1 MVRDNTN
8 NNGESNSDFENVHW
22 ADNSAQ
28 RVLDKFPN
36 EEVYTVAS
44 GITPS
49 GYIHIGNFR
58 EVITTEIVR
67 RALVDKGVQTKFI
80 YSWDSYDAFRK
91 VPNDVP
97 SNWDRYLRMPVGS
110 VPNPFESEVESY
122 GEHFIK
128 LFEEETQPFHFPIEF
143 QKQHEIQ
150 TSGVYADSIKQ
161 ILNSKDI
168 VIEELNKYRGEDQQ
182 LPPTWW
188 PLDVYDDVTQ
198 KDTNEILEF
207 DGEYTITY
215 KVKEEGG
222 LKGVVKS
229 VNFKEDSRVKLRW
242 KADWPMRWN
251 HFKVCFEPGGKD
263 HSTPGSSYTVGK
275 EIVKR
280 VFNREAPVYTMYD
293 FVLKKGE
300 GGKISSSKGG
310 ALRVRDV
317 LEVYTPEM
325 VLFLFAGTRP
335 NSEIHMSFDI
345 DVIKLYE
352 DFDKLER
359 LYFGLEEEKNEKQ
372 RANKLRQYELS
383 LPNGVEVPQELPIQP
398 SFRHLTVLAQTHNFE
413 FDKVE
418 AYYKEELKTDFDKR
432 RLQERFE
439 CAKNWLENYAPD
451 EFVFSVVRELSTM
464 TSEEE
469 KAMRY
474 LKKVLEESQS
484 LDKLISYFKSV
495 KETTGMEMKDFFK
508 NSYMILIGKEK
519 GPKLS
524 SFVFENKEKF
534 LEILNTPYII
544 DDLKYEKMN
553 NSKKEE
559 KSVFSSLNLQ
569 TGLVVEVDEH
579 PESDTLLIVNV
590 RVNGDGQREDVRQ
603 IVFGSHNAYSKEDLM
618 DKKIVVL
625 TNLKY
630 TNFKGVESQGM
641 IVACQDTTQNKFGVL
656 FSELNIGENLRIQ
669 RDGKEGNE
677 EIANSQEEIK
687 KEVFLQSG
695 LRAEKGVVYF
705 EDVKIEGVRGDR
717 NLTGKII

>member
-1 MVRDNTN
+1 MVQDK
-8 NNGESNSDFENVHW
+8 NNGNNKENNSNFENVHW

-28 RVLDKFPN
+28 RVLEQFPN
-36 EEVYTVAS
+36 ENVYTVAS

-58 EVITTEIVR
+58 EVITTELVR
-67 RALVDKGVQTKFI
+67 RALEHKGVKTKFI

-91 VPNDVP
+91 VPKDVP
-97 SNWDRYLRMPVGS
+97 SNWEKYLRMPVGN
-110 VPNPFESEVESY
+110 VPNPFNSQALTY
-122 GEHFIK
+122 GQHFIE
-128 LFEEETQPFHFPIEF
+128 LFEEETSVFNFPVEF

-150 TSGVYADSIKQ
+150 TSGVYANSIKEV
-161 ILNSKDI
+161 LNNKHI

-182 LPPTWW
+182 LPLSWW
-188 PLDVYDDVTQ
+188 PLDVYDDITQ
-198 KDTNEILEF
+198 KDTNEIIEF

-215 KVKEEGG
+215 KVKEEGE
-222 LKGVVKS
+222 LEGVVKS
-229 VNFKEDSRVKLRW
+229 VNFKDEPRVKLRW

-280 VFNREAPVYTMYD
+280 IFNREAPVYTMYD
-293 FVLKKGE
+293 FVLLKGQ

-310 ALRVRDV
+310 ALRLKDV

-335 NSEIHMSFDI
+335 NSEIHISFDI

-372 RANKLRQYELS
+372 RVNKIRQYELS
-383 LPNGVEVPQELPIQP
+383 LPNGVEIPKELPIQP

-413 FDKVE
+413 FEKIE
-418 AYYKEELKTDFDKR
+418 EYYRDELKTDFDKR

-439 CAKNWLENYAPD
+439 CAKNWLEEYAPD
-451 EFVFSVVRELSTM
+451 EFKFSIVETLSLV

-469 KAMRY
+469 KAILY
-474 LKKVLEESQS
+474 LKESLQKSQS
-484 LDKLISYFKSV
+484 LDILISYFKSI
-495 KETTGMEMKDFFK
+495 KDTISMDMKDFFR
-508 NSYMILIGKEK
+508 NCYMVLIQKEK

-534 LEILNTPYII
+534 LELLSTPYSL
-544 DDLKYEKMN
+544 DDSKYEQIDN
-553 NSKKEE
+553 THNYE
-559 KSVFSSLNLQ
+559 KSIFSSLNLR
-569 TGLVVEVDEH
+569 TGLVVGVEEH
-579 PESDTLLIVNV
+579 KESENLLVVHI
-590 RVNGDGQREDVRQ
+590 RVNQEAQNEDIRQ
-603 IVFGSHNAYSKEDLM
+603 IVFGSDNEYSKEDLI
-618 DKKIVVL
+618 DKKVVVL

-641 IVACQDTTQNKFGVL
+641 IVACQDTTQNKFGIL
-656 FSELNIGENLRIQ
+656 FSDLNVGECLKIVR
-669 RDGKEGNE
+669 EGGE
-677 EIANSQEEIK
+677 EVTNSQEEIK

-695 LRAEKGVVYF
+695 LRAEEGVIYF

-717 NLTGKII
+717 NLTGNII